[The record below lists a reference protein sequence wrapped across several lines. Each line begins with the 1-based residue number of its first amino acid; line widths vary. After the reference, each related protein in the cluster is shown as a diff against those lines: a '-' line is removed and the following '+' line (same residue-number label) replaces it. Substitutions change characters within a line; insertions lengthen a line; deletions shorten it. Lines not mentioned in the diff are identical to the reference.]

1 MENFDTLQ
9 KARKD
14 LIDEISAIIQYDD
27 HIHSS
32 QNSVAKSTWTHI
44 MHEEMHHVGEL
55 LALLNYLSPD
65 QKQYVQMGLD
75 EFSQHNGNMM

>member
-9 KARKD
+9 KARQD
-14 LIDEISAIIQYDD
+14 LIDELDAIIQYDS

-32 QNSVAKSTWTHI
+32 QNEVAKNTWTHI

-55 LALLNYLSPD
+55 LALLNYLSPE
-65 QKQYVQMGLD
+65 QKQHVQMGID
-75 EFSQHNGNMM
+75 EFLSENQNMN